1 MATTEQNVRLDNLDR
16 KILTRLMEDGRIT
29 WAQLATQVRLSAPS
43 VTERVRKLERL
54 GVIDGYSAQVYAEVV
69 GYGLLAFVAVGLTD
83 PNHHPEMRR
92 RAAATPE
99 NPGVPHCGRRLRLP
113 VENPLQG
120 FKGPRADPEGGSP
133 FHSRCGSDQIDNRN
147 ANVQGD
153 VRRAVAKRGKRLA
166 TDSTS
171 PQSPGS
177 YSRKR
182 LSGSTRLVA
191 LKKRVGS

>member
-1 MATTEQNVRLDNLDR
+1 
-16 KILTRLMEDGRIT
+16 
-29 WAQLATQVRLSAPS
+29 
-43 VTERVRKLERL
+43 
-54 GVIDGYSAQVYAEVV
+54 
-69 GYGLLAFVAVGLTD
+69 
-83 PNHHPEMRR
+83 
-92 RAAATPE
+92 
-99 NPGVPHCGRRLRLP
+99 
-113 VENPLQG
+113 
-120 FKGPRADPEGGSP
+120 
-133 FHSRCGSDQIDNRN
+133 
-147 ANVQGD
+147 